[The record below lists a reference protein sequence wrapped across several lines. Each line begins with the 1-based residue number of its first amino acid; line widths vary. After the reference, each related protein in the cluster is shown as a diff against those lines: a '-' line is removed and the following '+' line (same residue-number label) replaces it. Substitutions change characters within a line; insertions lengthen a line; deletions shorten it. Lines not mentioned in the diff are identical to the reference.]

1 MATAERTTGRGLIS
15 RADTKP
21 NFQPTGLRRNRHGMK
36 PSLGLLGQAGE
47 KHGHRVA
54 RVTIATASDDDAGEV
69 NFSGV
74 CGGLHRHRH
83 LSPNRDG
90 VFGAELDSILTDAHG
105 VGRKIQPSGLGL
117 DRNGF

>member
-1 MATAERTTGRGLIS
+1 MEA
-15 RADTKP
+15 
-21 NFQPTGLRRNRHGMK
+21 
-36 PSLGLLGQAGE
+36 SLGLLGQAGE

-105 VGRKIQPSGLGL
+105 VGREIQPGGLGL
-117 DRNGF
+117 DRNGL